1 MNVVE
6 LDDVSSRDKGGT
18 DGGVNVREINSWKKI
33 ADELSLRDG
42 FVVGVGK
49 TFEPFDNLDLDFR
62 VLSTHSFKY

>member
-1 MNVVE
+1 MDVVE
-6 LDDVSSRDKGGT
+6 LEDVSSWDKGWS
-18 DGGVNVREINSWKKI
+18 DGSVNVREIDSWKKI
-33 ADELSLRDG
+33 TDELSLRDG